1 VTAAARFALDDASVV
16 VIVGSG
22 AGGGT
27 LGNELAQKGIK
38 VVCLEAGPRLTLS
51 DIRNDTGAMFAK
63 LSWLDPRVGSGDLDP
78 HLPAWICK
86 TVGGTTVHWAG
97 VALRFQPH
105 EWRARSTYG
114 DVAGASLIDWPT
126 THEEMQPWYDRAE
139 KKIGVAGSSQTGLP
153 RLPGNNNYKVLAYGA
168 RKLGYREVHTSSMA
182 INSQPYDGRPA
193 CLQIGFCMSGCAIG
207 AKWSTLYT
215 EVPRAE
221 ATGNFELRPECHA
234 ARIEHDAA
242 GRANAVVY
250 KDAHGVEQRQRAR
263 VVCVAG
269 NSIET
274 PRLLLLSSSGV
285 FRDGLANSSGQV
297 GRNYMVHTS
306 GAAFAIMPGEVHPDR
321 GTQMAGI
328 VMDEARHREGR
339 EFVGGFL
346 LETLPPQGPLGLAMY
361 AKPGAW
367 GRQYARDIESYRNVA
382 GLWIAGE
389 DLPQSVNAVTLDPT
403 VRDQHGLPVA
413 HVHHVDHPN
422 DTAMRKRAWQVARS
436 LYDAAGAR
444 TVHTRGPFYATHN
457 MGTCRQSAHPRD
469 GVCNKHGQTHDVGNL
484 FIADGSQFANSTT
497 ENPTLTIVALA
508 IRQADHIARRMT
520 RREL

>member
-1 VTAAARFALDDASVV
+1 MSAAERFALDDASVV

-38 VVCLEAGPRLTLS
+38 VVCLEAGTRLTLG
-51 DIRNDTGAMFAK
+51 DIHNDPAAMSAK
-63 LSWLDPRVGSGDLDP
+63 LTWLDPRVGSGDLDP
-78 HLPAWICK
+78 KVPARICK

-97 VALRFQPH
+97 AALRFQPH
-105 EWRARSTYG
+105 EWR
-114 DVAGASLIDWPT
+114 
-126 THEEMQPWYDRAE
+126 
-139 KKIGVAGSSQTGLP
+139 
-153 RLPGNNNYKVLAYGA
+153 
-168 RKLGYREVHTSSMA
+168 KLGYREVHTGNMA

-234 ARIEHDAA
+234 MRIEHDAA

-250 KDAHGVEQRQRAR
+250 VDAQGVNQRQRAR
-263 VVCVAG
+263 IVCVAG
-269 NSIET
+269 NAIET
-274 PRLLLLSSSGV
+274 PRLLLLSSSET

-297 GRNYMVHTS
+297 GRNYMMHTT
-306 GAAFAIMPGEVHPDR
+306 GAAFAVMPGEVHPDR

-328 VMDEARHREGR
+328 VMDEARHRTDR

-346 LETLPPQGPLGLAMY
+346 LESFPPQGPLGFARR

-367 GRQYARDIESYRNVA
+367 GRQYARDIEGYRNVA
-382 GLWIAGE
+382 GLWIVGE
-389 DLPQSVNAVTLDPT
+389 DLPQTVNSVTLDPK

-422 DTAMRKRAWQVARS
+422 DATMRKRAWEVARS
-436 LYDAAGAR
+436 IYEAAGAG
-444 TVHTRGPFYATHN
+444 TIHTRGPFPATHN
-457 MGTCRQSAHPRD
+457 MGTCRQSASSRD
-469 GVCNKHGQTHDVGNL
+469 GVCNKYGQTHDVRNL
-484 FIADGSQFANSTT
+484 FIADGSQFVNSTS

-508 IRQADHIARRMT
+508 IRQADYISKKMV

>member
-1 VTAAARFALDDASVV
+1 MSAAARFALDDASVV

-38 VVCLEAGPRLTLS
+38 VVCLEAGTRLTLG
-51 DIRNDTGAMFAK
+51 DIHNDPAAMSAK
-63 LSWLDPRVGSGDLDP
+63 LTWLDPRVGSGDLDP
-78 HLPAWICK
+78 QQPARICK

-97 VALRFQPH
+97 AALRFQPH

-114 DVAGASLIDWPT
+114 EVAGASLLDWPM

-139 KKIGVAGSSQTGLP
+139 KKMGVAGSSQAGLP

-168 RKLGYREVHTSSMA
+168 RKLGYREVHTGNMA

-193 CLQIGFCMSGCAIG
+193 CLQIGFCMSGCAMG

-234 ARIEHDAA
+234 VRIEHDAA

-250 KDAHGVEQRQRAR
+250 VDAHGVDQRQRAR
-263 VVCVAG
+263 IVCVAG
-269 NSIET
+269 NAIET
-274 PRLLLLSSSGV
+274 PRLLLLSNSGT

-297 GRNYMVHTS
+297 GRNYMMHTT
-306 GAAFAIMPGEVHPDR
+306 GAAFAVMPGEVHPDR

-328 VMDEARHREGR
+328 VMDEARHRTDR

-346 LETLPPQGPLGLAMY
+346 LQTFPPQGPLGFARR

-367 GRQYARDIESYRNVA
+367 GRQYARDIEGYRNVA
-382 GLWIAGE
+382 GLWIIGE
-389 DLPQSVNAVTLDPT
+389 DLPQTINSVTLDPK

-422 DTAMRKRAWQVARS
+422 DATMRKRAWEVARS
-436 LYDAAGAR
+436 IYEAAGAR
-444 TVHTRGPFYATHN
+444 TIHTRGPFPATHN
-457 MGTCRQSAHPRD
+457 MGTCRQSVSRRD
-469 GVCNKHGQTHDVGNL
+469 GVCNKYGQAHDVGNL
-484 FIADGSQFANSTT
+484 FIADGSQFVSSTS
-497 ENPTLTIVALA
+497 ENPTLTIVGLA
-508 IRQADHIARRMT
+508 IRQADHIARRMA

>member
-1 VTAAARFALDDASVV
+1 MSGAARFDLDDASVV

-27 LGNELAQKGIK
+27 LGNELAQKGVK
-38 VVCLEAGPRLTLS
+38 VLCLEAGPRLTLG
-51 DIRNDTGAMFAK
+51 DIRNDSDAMFAK
-63 LSWLDPRVGSGDLDP
+63 LSWLDPRVGSGDLNP
-78 HLPAWICK
+78 HLPAYICK

-114 DVAGASLIDWPT
+114 EVAGASLLDWPT

-139 KKIGVAGSSQTGLP
+139 RKMGVAGSSQTGLP

-168 RKLGYREVHTSSMA
+168 RKLGYRKVHTANMA

-221 ATGNFELRPECHA
+221 ATGNFELRPESHA
-234 ARIEHDAA
+234 LRIEHDAA

-250 KDAHGVEQRQRAR
+250 RDAHGVDQRQRAR
-263 VVCVAG
+263 IVCVAG
-269 NSIET
+269 NAIET
-274 PRLLLLSSSGV
+274 PRLLLLSSSEM

-297 GRNYMVHTS
+297 GRNYMVHTT
-306 GAAFAIMPGEVHPDR
+306 GAAFAVMPGEVHADR

-328 VMDEARHREGR
+328 VMDEAPHREDR

-346 LETLPPQGPLGLAMY
+346 LELLPPDDPLSFAMN

-367 GRQYARDIESYRNVA
+367 GRQYARDIEAYRNVA
-382 GLWIAGE
+382 GLWISGE
-389 DLPQSVNAVTLDPT
+389 DLPQHLNSVTLDPT

-422 DTAMRKRAWQVARS
+422 DTAMRKRAWQVSRS
-436 LYDAAGAR
+436 LYEAAGAR
-444 TVHTRGPFYATHN
+444 RIYTRGPFAATHN
-457 MGTCRQSAHPRD
+457 MGTCRQSASPRD
-469 GVCNKHGQTHDVGNL
+469 GVCNKYGQTHDIGNL
-484 FIADGSQFANSTT
+484 FISDGSQFANSAT

-508 IRQADHIARRMT
+508 IRQADHIARRLV
-520 RREL
+520 RHEL